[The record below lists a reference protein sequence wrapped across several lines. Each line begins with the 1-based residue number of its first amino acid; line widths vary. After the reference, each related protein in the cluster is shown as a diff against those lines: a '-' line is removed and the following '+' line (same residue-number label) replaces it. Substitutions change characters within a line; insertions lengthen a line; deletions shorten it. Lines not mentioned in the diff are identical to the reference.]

1 MLRSRGLVLVLVV
14 SSLAPPVTAA
24 SRSTAPFRILPGP
37 YERKG
42 RALGPPVG
50 RLTLQGLTLQVEYLD
65 REARAAFIRAL
76 DPRAE
81 DPFESSAGR
90 PEFYNAFRVEFDN
103 RSTVDVT
110 FQPGNVV
117 LITDHEDQLSPIDL
131 TDLYRTASLHEV
143 SDPQQVIDHVGPLIF
158 DLSTTIRRGERLAR
172 LLVFGPLPEKW
183 KELRLH
189 FSFLQIGA
197 DTHSLSFP
205 FHKQVLTG

>member
-1 MLRSRGLVLVLVV
+1 MLRSRGLVLALVV

-42 RALGPPVG
+42 RAPGPPVG

-65 REARAAFIRAL
+65 REARAAFIRAV
-76 DPRAE
+76 DPRAD
-81 DPFESSAGR
+81 DPFESPAGR

-117 LITDHEDQLSPIDL
+117 LITDHEEQLSPIDL

-143 SDPQQVIDHVGPLIF
+143 SDPQQVIDRAGPLIF

-197 DTHSLSFP
+197 DTHTLSFP